1 MVEAKWSGKYPTLC
15 FGEWTLNVDGKDVS
29 LAIPEYM
36 RKESMNTYGFHHSW
50 HFDDNW
56 QEVIE
61 DYEDGLEEEEWIE
74 ENNYWLCVITNNMEL
89 KQEIFRTIQEAD
101 FRRGECGG
109 CV

>member
-1 MVEAKWSGKYPTLC
+1 MVEAKWSG
-15 FGEWTLNVDGKDVS
+15 
-29 LAIPEYM
+29 EYM

-74 ENNYWLCVITNNMEL
+74 ENNYWLCAITNNMEL
-89 KQEIFRTIQEAD
+89 KREIFRTIQEAD